1 MYHDKETFPDD
12 FKSCGREGDTFLRGF
27 SWKVFQ
33 RKIEHSECYKKME
46 KIKNMGYI
54 KIYTVC
60 F

>member
-1 MYHDKETFPDD
+1 MIKRHFQTILNHV
-12 FKSCGREGDTFLRGF
+12 GEGDTFLRGF